1 MSENTKPTQ
10 YTEQER
16 VQILQSWRNRD
27 NSRYID
33 EAIASG
39 ESPEDAALR
48 ILNASMK
55 RQETANDM
63 VAYAREIG
71 ARRKKQ

>member
-1 MSENTKPTQ
+1 MDENTKTQ

-16 VQILQSWRNRD
+16 VQKIKSWRTLE
-27 NSRYID
+27 NSRHID

-55 RQETANDM
+55 RQETVDNM
-63 VAYAREIG
+63 VAYARKIG
-71 ARRKKQ
+71 AHRNGNH

>member
-1 MSENTKPTQ
+1 MAENTKPNQ

-16 VQILQSWRNRD
+16 VQKIESWRTLE
-27 NSRYID
+27 NSRHID

-39 ESPEDAALR
+39 DSPEDAALR
-48 ILNASMK
+48 ILRAGMK
-55 RQETANDM
+55 QNETTAQM

-71 ARRKKQ
+71 ARRKGY

>member
-1 MSENTKPTQ
+1 MSEKAKPTQ

-16 VQILQSWRNRD
+16 VQILMSWRNRE
-27 NSRYID
+27 NGRQID

-48 ILNASMK
+48 ILDASMK
-55 RQETANDM
+55 RQNAVNHM

-71 ARRKKQ
+71 ARRKVQ